1 MPSTSEKLRLQKVEF
16 RALGTDI
23 LAYSP
28 VAGDRTADITGL
40 VEEYE
45 ARFSRFRPDSEVSRL
60 SEAAGRDVPV
70 SHDLFD
76 ILADCARFWR
86 ETGGVFD
93 PLILPWLEAEGY
105 DRTFEEVPRVQEET
119 RPPQEPVHS
128 FDEVVLDR
136 AHLTVRL
143 PAGSRLDLGGIG
155 KGWIA
160 DRLAESLAVFGPFLV
175 DLGGDIRAGGPAADG
190 GPWLVAVAD
199 PLRPAED
206 LAWVN
211 LRDDAIATSTT
222 ARRRWT
228 RGDVARHHLID
239 PRTGHS
245 SETDVVQVSVIAPT
259 ATEADV
265 CAKAAL
271 LMGRDAGARWLGER
285 RMAALV
291 VPDRGEPFR
300 VGYWERYEQP
310 MDREGGNP

>member
-1 MPSTSEKLRLQKVEF
+1 MARTSEQLRLQKIEF

-23 LAYSP
+23 LVYSP
-28 VAGDRTADITGL
+28 VASDRTAAIAGL

-60 SEAAGRDVPV
+60 SAAAGRAVPV
-70 SHDLFD
+70 SYDLFD
-76 ILADCARFWR
+76 ILGDCARFWR

-93 PLILPWLEAEGY
+93 PLILASLEAEGY
-105 DRTFEEVPRVQEET
+105 DRTFEEVPLVQDESS
-119 RPPQEPVHS
+119 RPQAPVHT

-136 AHLTVRL
+136 VHLTARL

-199 PLRPAED
+199 PLRPDED
-206 LAWVN
+206 VAWVN

-222 ARRRWT
+222 ARRRWV
-228 RGDVARHHLID
+228 RGSVARHHLID
-239 PRTGHS
+239 PRTGRS
-245 SETDVVQVSVIAPT
+245 SETDVVQVSVVAPT
-259 ATEADV
+259 AAEADV
-265 CAKAAL
+265 CAKTAL
-271 LMGRDAGARWLGER
+271 LMGRDAGVCWLSQR
-285 RMAALV
+285 RLPALV
-291 VPDRGEPFR
+291 VPDRGDPIR
-300 VGYWERYEQP
+300 VGDWEQYEQP
-310 MDREGGNP
+310 MDREGGSR